1 MFPESFRSADGLRLS
16 CLVTAPSIA
25 PPRARVIVL
34 HGLGDH
40 CRGLPYQ
47 YLTAALVERGFLAC
61 SFDWRGHGASA
72 GARMYA
78 EGWDTLRGDLHVFL
92 QLVEREAPEVPLF
105 MVGLSLGG
113 LMALN
118 YTLHHPGAVRG
129 VVAAAPAVDAS
140 GVPMPVRVAIPLLA
154 RILPR
159 MLINPGLDLTRI
171 SRDAEAVREYTADP
185 LFQVRTT
192 PRLAAAA
199 LAAMAETGAAAHRL
213 RVPVLLLHGGED
225 TIVRPEG
232 SAALLAR
239 LGSTDRSHHEY
250 PGACHNLFLEEHRAE
265 VFRDI
270 TSWMEE
276 RLD

>member
-1 MFPESFRSADGLRLS
+1 MFPESFASADGLRLS
-16 CLVTAPSIA
+16 CLATLPSTT
-25 PPRARVIVL
+25 PPRARAIVL

-40 CRGLPYQ
+40 CRGLPYR
-47 YLTAALVERGFLAC
+47 YLTEALIRSGVAVYRY
-61 SFDWRGHGASA
+61 DWRGHGDSE

-78 EGWDTLRGDLHVFL
+78 RGWDTLRKDLHVF
-92 QLVEREAPEVPLF
+92 QELVEREAPGSPLF
-105 MVGLSLGG
+105 LVGLSLGG

-118 YTLHHPGAVRG
+118 YALHHPGAIRG

-140 GVPMPVRVAIPLLA
+140 GVPLLVRVAVPLLA
-154 RILPR
+154 RIQPR
-159 MLINPGLDLTRI
+159 MSINPGLDLSRI
-171 SRDAEAVREYTADP
+171 SRDAEAVHEYTADP

-199 LAAMAETGAAAHRL
+199 LAAMAETGTEAHRL

-232 SAALLAR
+232 STALLAR
-239 LGSTDRSHHEY
+239 LGSTDRSHREY
-250 PGACHNLFLEEHRAE
+250 PGAFHNLFLEQNRAE